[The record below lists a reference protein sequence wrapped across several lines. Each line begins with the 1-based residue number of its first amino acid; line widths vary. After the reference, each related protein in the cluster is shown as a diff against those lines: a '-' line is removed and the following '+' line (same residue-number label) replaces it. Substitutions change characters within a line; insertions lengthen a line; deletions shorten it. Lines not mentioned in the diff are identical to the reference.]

1 MTQADPF
8 DFDCGFAELFVHHV
22 PRRRCPRHPQIELR
36 LALGELLGGG
46 GYRGLMTMFCL
57 LDGGRGL
64 HEFQF
69 QVSPHRTLGL
79 ALPRAIDRTCDGG
92 RQVSEQ

>member
-1 MTQADPF
+1 MTQTDPF
-8 DFDCGFAELFVHHV
+8 DFDCGFAELFVNHV
-22 PRRRCPRHPQIELR
+22 PRRRCARHPHLVLR
-36 LALGELLGGG
+36 LALPELLGGG
-46 GYRGLMTMFCL
+46 RYGGLVTLFCL

-69 QVSPHRTLGL
+69 QVSPHRTLEL
-79 ALPRAIDRTCDGG
+79 ALPCPIDGTCDDG